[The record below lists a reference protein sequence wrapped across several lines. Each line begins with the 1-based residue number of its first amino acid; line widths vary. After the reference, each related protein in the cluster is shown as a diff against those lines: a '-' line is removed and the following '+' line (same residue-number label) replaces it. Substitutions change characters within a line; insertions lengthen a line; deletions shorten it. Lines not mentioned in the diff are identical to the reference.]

1 MDEVNLEFTK
11 SLVEKLK
18 RDINAE
24 FLDTNF
30 YSAREKKRF
39 YQKVEKLMNEYGESI
54 KNEVLDKMS
63 KEWNTEVK
71 QALFKIKDAPSS
83 FLISPNKDVVQTLIT
98 LQSMQDEIA
107 GAIDGLFGSAR
118 ITLRQGLNLLESTV
132 RREVMAEIAAGSIT
146 GEPIDIIAD
155 RVKQQ
160 FVKGGIPG
168 FSIVNKNGVDVN
180 YSLESRATQLVRS
193 SIIQSRANAVI
204 DMAVRSGYDLVK
216 TSKHTNESPMCQPHS
231 GKIFSITGATK
242 GYPLLSTALWNGTY
256 KKGAGLFHRY
266 CRHSLTIHIPTSIEF
281 KTLDKS

>member
-1 MDEVNLEFTK
+1 MDEVNVEFIK

-24 FLDTNF
+24 FLNTNF
-30 YSAREKKRF
+30 NSARDKKRF
-39 YQKVEKLMNEYGESI
+39 YDKVEKLMSEYGETI
-54 KNEVLDKMS
+54 KSEVLEKLND
-63 KEWNTEVK
+63 EWTAEAK
-71 QALFKIKDAPSS
+71 QSLIKIKEAPNS
-83 FLISPNKDVVQTLIT
+83 FLISPNKDVVQTLVT

-107 GAIDGLFGSAR
+107 GAIDGLFGTAR
-118 ITLRQGLNLLESTV
+118 ITLRQGLNILESTV
-132 RREVMAEIAAGSIT
+132 KREVMAEIAAGSIT
-146 GEPIDIIAD
+146 GEPVDIIAE

-160 FVKGGIPG
+160 FVKGGIFG
-168 FSIVNKNGVDVN
+168 FSIVNKNGVEVN

-193 SIIQSRANAVI
+193 SIIQGRANAVI
-204 DMAVRSGYDLVK
+204 DMAVRNGYDLVK

-231 GKIFSITGATK
+231 GKVFSITGATK

-266 CRHSLTIHIPTSIEF
+266 CRHSLTIHIPSSIEF